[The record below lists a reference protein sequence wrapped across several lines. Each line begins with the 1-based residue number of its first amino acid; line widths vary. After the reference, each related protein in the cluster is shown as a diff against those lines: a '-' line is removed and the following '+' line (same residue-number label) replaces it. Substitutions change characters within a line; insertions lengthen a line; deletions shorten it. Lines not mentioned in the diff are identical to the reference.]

1 MLIEGDRLYAGE
13 RVITSAGGAVD
24 IDLVGAGELM
34 LGRESD
40 LLLDEQLLV
49 AAEGGTQAAPPVV
62 PAAELTDVEALQR
75 AIAAGEDPTLV
86 APATAAGPAA
96 GGAGGTG
103 GAGGGNSFVLLNETG
118 GAVDP
123 SIGFPTQGLGGVPEF
138 PDLEVAPLEETPE
151 PVDGI
156 PLAIDDLTQVSED
169 TPSIAG
175 NVLSNDQPGSDGGIR
190 VVSVGTVAGTF
201 GQLVLNADGTY
212 SYALNSSLPA
222 VQALDDGQTLTETFT
237 YTMQD
242 ADGDPSSAT
251 LTITITGS
259 NDSPS
264 LILAATDS
272 TVDEAGLS
280 SGSAAAGA
288 GEFASGSFTLADI
301 DGLDDLQSVTINGQT
316 VTIANLQG

>member
-1 MLIEGDRLYAGE
+1 MAKLIGTVRQVVGEAFAVGEDGVRRLLIEGDRLYAGE

-24 IDLVGAGELM
+24 IDLVGTGELM

-49 AAEGGTQAAPPVV
+49 AAEGGTQAAPPITS
-62 PAAELTDVEALQR
+62 ATELADVEALQR

-96 GGAGGTG
+96 GGAGG
-103 GAGGGNSFVLLNETG
+103 AGGGNSFVLLNEVG
-118 GAVDP
+118 GAIDP
-123 SIGFPTQGLGGVPEF
+123 IIGFPTRGLGGIPEF

-151 PVDGI
+151 PVDGV
-156 PLAIDDLTQVSED
+156 PLAVDDLTQISED

-222 VQALDDGQTLTETFT
+222 VLGLDEGETLTETFT

-242 ADGDPSSAT
+242 A
-251 LTITITGS
+251 
-259 NDSPS
+259 
-264 LILAATDS
+264 
-272 TVDEAGLS
+272 
-280 SGSAAAGA
+280 
-288 GEFASGSFTLADI
+288 
-301 DGLDDLQSVTINGQT
+301 
-316 VTIANLQG
+316 

>member
-1 MLIEGDRLYAGE
+1 MAKLIGTVRQVVGEAFAVGEDGVRRLLIEGDRLYAGE

-49 AAEGGTQAAPPVV
+49 AAEGGTQAAPPITS
-62 PAAELTDVEALQR
+62 ATELADVEALQR

-96 GGAGGTG
+96 GGAGG
-103 GAGGGNSFVLLNETG
+103 AGGGNSFVLLNEVG
-118 GAVDP
+118 GAIDP
-123 SIGFPTQGLGGVPEF
+123 TIGFPTRGLGGIPEF

-151 PVDGI
+151 PVDGV
-156 PLAIDDLTQVSED
+156 PLAVDDLTQISED

-222 VQALDDGQTLTETFT
+222 VQGLDDGETLTETFI

-251 LTITITGS
+251 LTITIT
-259 NDSPS
+259 
-264 LILAATDS
+264 
-272 TVDEAGLS
+272 
-280 SGSAAAGA
+280 
-288 GEFASGSFTLADI
+288 
-301 DGLDDLQSVTINGQT
+301 
-316 VTIANLQG
+316 